1 MQWTPD
7 RDYDPA
13 TMTTAEK
20 LPTQTPLRSLDQRR
34 EALLRANAVRVERAR
49 LKRELK
55 EGSVSALEVLMDPP
69 SYLLTAKVFDVLL
82 ALPKFGRVKATRC
95 LNQVRISQSKTVGGL
110 SERQRAELVSLFNR

>member
-1 MQWTPD
+1 
-7 RDYDPA
+7 
-13 TMTTAEK
+13 MTTAEK

-69 SYLLTAKVFDVLL
+69 TFLLTAKVFDVLL

-110 SERQRAELVSLFNR
+110 SERQRIELVTLLGR